1 MGRFSDSRTAPRV
14 RKMDGMVAVR
24 GRLALAASLL
34 RGTSRMPRLCNT
46 ASSWI
51 DSQQERLLA
60 LVSDWAATSS
70 HSLDPAGLGRMRA
83 RLIEDFAPLGR
94 LAGNAAGRR
103 LVVDATGTEV
113 SEPVGDLLSLRHE
126 AASGPRVL
134 LAIHYDTVYP
144 VDADPR
150 AVSLSDD
157 GRVLRG
163 PGVTDAKGGLA
174 VMLVALEAFMRFGA
188 ADRLSWEVLLNGDE
202 ELGSPG
208 SADALAAAA
217 ARNDL
222 GLLFEPALDE
232 AGTLA
237 GARKGSA
244 NLAIVVR
251 GRAAHS
257 GRHFREGRNAVA
269 AAAKL
274 AVAIDRLNHEPAE
287 ATFNVAAI
295 DGGVAVNVVP
305 DLAILRL
312 NIRVATAAEADW
324 AIDRVRTLVVAVD
337 DRDGIT
343 ATLHGG
349 FHCPPKPVD
358 AATARL
364 FDHVTSCGRSLE
376 LAITSQPT
384 GGVCDGNKLAAAGL
398 PNIDTLG
405 VRGGSIHSPAEYLL
419 VESLTERAKLTACL
433 LTGLADGSLTW
444 PVRKGDNS

>member
-1 MGRFSDSRTAPRV
+1 
-14 RKMDGMVAVR
+14 
-24 GRLALAASLL
+24 
-34 RGTSRMPRLCNT
+34 MPRLCNT

-113 SEPVGDLLSLRHE
+113 SEPVGDLLSLRHD

-244 NLAIVVR
+244 NLAIVCR
-251 GRAAHS
+251 GRAAHA

-269 AAAKL
+269 AAAEL
-274 AVAIDRLNHEPAE
+274 AVAIDRLNREPAE

-295 DGGVAVNVVP
+295 DGGAAVNVVP

-324 AIDRVRTLVVAVD
+324 SIDRVRTLVAAAN
-337 DRDGIT
+337 DRDDIT

-358 AATARL
+358 ELTQRLLDHAAR
-364 FDHVTSCGRSLE
+364 CGRGLG
-376 LAITSQPT
+376 LDITSQPT

-405 VRGGSIHSPAEYLL
+405 VRGGGIHSPAEYLL

-433 LTGLADGSLTW
+433 LAGLADGSLAW
-444 PVRKGDNS
+444 PAKQRRRP

>member
-1 MGRFSDSRTAPRV
+1 MPPPYDECTA
-14 RKMDGMVAVR
+14 
-24 GRLALAASLL
+24 
-34 RGTSRMPRLCNT
+34 
-46 ASSWI
+46 WI
-51 DSQQERLLA
+51 DSQQERLVS
-60 LVSDWAATSS
+60 LVHDWAAISS

-94 LAGNAAGRR
+94 LAGTAAGRR
-103 LVVDATGTEV
+103 LVVDADGNEV
-113 SEPVGDLLSLRHE
+113 SEPVGDLLSLRHD

-144 VDADPR
+144 ADAEPR
-150 AVSLSDD
+150 AVRLSDD
-157 GRVLRG
+157 GRMMWG

-174 VMLVALEAFMRFGA
+174 VLLVALEAFMRFGA
-188 ADRLSWEVLLNGDE
+188 ADRLSCEVLLNADE

-237 GARKGSA
+237 AARKGSA

-251 GRAAHS
+251 GRAAHA
-257 GRHFREGRNAVA
+257 GRHFHEGRNAIIA
-269 AAAKL
+269 AADL
-274 AVAIDRLNHEPAE
+274 AVAIDRLNREPAE

-295 DGGVAVNVVP
+295 DGGAAVNVVP

-324 AIDRVRTLVVAVD
+324 AIDRVRALVAEVNNG
-337 DRDGIT
+337 DGIT

-364 FDHVTSCGRSLE
+364 FDHVTSCGRSLG

-405 VRGGSIHSPAEYLL
+405 VRGGGIHSPAEYLL
-419 VESLTERAKLTACL
+419 VESLAERAKLTACL
-433 LTGLADGSLTW
+433 LTGLADGSLPW
-444 PVRKGDNS
+444 PAVGN

>member
-1 MGRFSDSRTAPRV
+1 MPPPYDECTA
-14 RKMDGMVAVR
+14 
-24 GRLALAASLL
+24 
-34 RGTSRMPRLCNT
+34 
-46 ASSWI
+46 WI
-51 DSQQERLLA
+51 DSQQERLVS
-60 LVSDWAATSS
+60 LVHDWAATSS

-83 RLIEDFAPLGR
+83 RLLEDFAAVGR
-94 LAGNAAGRR
+94 LAGSQITETQAGRR
-103 LVVDATGTEV
+103 PVVNADGNEV

-126 AASGPRVL
+126 AISGPRVL

-144 VDADPR
+144 ADAEPR
-150 AVSLSDD
+150 EVRLSDD
-157 GRVLRG
+157 RRVLRG

-174 VMLVALEAFMRFGA
+174 VMLVAIEAFMRFGA
-188 ADRLSWEVLLNGDE
+188 ADRLSWEVLLSGDE

-208 SADALAAAA
+208 SAAALAAAA

-244 NLAIVVR
+244 NLAVVVR
-251 GRAAHS
+251 GRAAHA
-257 GRHFREGRNAVA
+257 GRHFDEGRNAVA
-269 AAAKL
+269 AAAEL

-295 DGGVAVNVVP
+295 EGGAAVNVVP

-324 AIDRVRTLVVAVD
+324 AVGQVRALVAAAN
-337 DRDGIT
+337 DRDGIK
-343 ATLHGG
+343 ASLHGG

-358 AATARL
+358 ELTARL
-364 FDHVTSCGRSLE
+364 LEHVARCGRE
-376 LAITSQPT
+376 LGLSITNQPT

-398 PNIDTLG
+398 PNVDTLG
-405 VRGGSIHSPAEYLL
+405 VRGGGIHSPAEYLL
-419 VESLTERAKLTACL
+419 VESLAERAKLTACL
-433 LTGLADGSLTW
+433 LAGLADGSLPW
-444 PVRKGDNS
+444 PAVGN